1 MSRTPTEWVPTPE
14 DVLDLIDRGRAA
26 DADIGELAQ
35 PRETVMP
42 DTTTTMSELLDDL
55 RECLADGDLDAARF
69 LRDGLAESVSLG
81 NAWLTPDETTLL
93 ESF

>member
-1 MSRTPTEWVPTPE
+1 MSRTPTEWVPTP
-14 DVLDLIDRGRAA
+14 DDALDCTDHGHPT
-26 DADIGELAQ
+26 DAGNGEHGQ
-35 PRETVMP
+35 PREQAMP
-42 DTTTTMSELLDDL
+42 DTTTTLSELLDAL

-69 LRDGLAESVSLG
+69 LRDGLTESVALG